1 MQENFDFIVNGDKR
15 MYVRHIPAAKNT
27 NNAAILFNSR
37 SLCVE
42 STMGVSMGT
51 ISYGDKLAGDG
62 IETFLVDM
70 RGYGSSTLLE
80 EQTVEDITLVKNP
93 YTTDDIYSDLM
104 DSVMYVKNK
113 LGPDVKITLVGFSYL
128 GSLAVMFA
136 ALNPGLVDNIVAIN
150 PKWVRLP
157 TDPRPK
163 VNFFQAMDDNIPYS
177 KVTMDLIKTR
187 FDAAQPSEPHFTR
200 NFQEDQWYDAAQ
212 GTLSKYIIT
221 FDEATQ
227 DWKIPKPFAPGPLNN
242 YFRLFDFSKLTANV
256 LITSAQYDNENPIF
270 MTSRFYGR
278 LSMKTTFYKVLP
290 NATHLCIW
298 EKARHQ
304 LYDWTSEFIL

>member
-1 MQENFDFIVNGDKR
+1 MQENFDYIVNGDKR
-15 MYVRHIPAAKNT
+15 MYVRYIPAATNT
-27 NNAAILFNSR
+27 NNAVILFNSR

-62 IETFLVDM
+62 IDTFLVDM

-80 EQTVEDITLVKNP
+80 EECVEDIALVTNP
-93 YTTDDIYSDLM
+93 YTTEDIYSDLM
-104 DSVMYVKNK
+104 DSVMYVKGK
-113 LGPDVKITLVGFSYL
+113 MGADVKITLVGFSYL
-128 GSLAVMFA
+128 GSLAVMFS
-136 ALNPGLVDNIVAIN
+136 ALNPGLIDKIVAIN
-150 PKWVRLP
+150 PKWVRVQA
-157 TDPRPK
+157 DPKPK
-163 VNFFQAMDDNIPYS
+163 VNFFQALDEKIPYS

-187 FDAAQPSEPHFTR
+187 FDAAQPNEKYFQR
-200 NFQEDQWYDAAQ
+200 NFQEEQWYDAAQ
-212 GTLSKYIIT
+212 GTLSKYYTT

-227 DWKIPKPFAPGPLNN
+227 SWKIPKPFNGRELNE
-242 YFRLFDFSKLTANV
+242 YFRTFDFSKLTSKV
-256 LITSAQYDNENPIF
+256 LISSAQYDNENPIW
-270 MTSRFYGR
+270 MTSRFYR
-278 LSMKTTFYKVLP
+278 CLSMETTFYKVLP